1 MERKIII
8 LGASGGCF
16 DIVNLIDDINKQNKK
31 IKYKIFGFL
40 DDRIAKKAVHGIKII
55 GKFAD
60 AKDYEN
66 KCYFVTAI
74 GSSKN
79 FRDIKDT
86 LKNLKINKKRFLT
99 LIHPSATISKFSII
113 GDGSL
118 IFQNVTISTN
128 ATIGDFV
135 QILPNTVIN
144 HDSLIGNYCKINTSC
159 NISSEVTIRDY
170 CYLGAGSTI
179 KEKTIIDS
187 GNLIGM
193 GSVVIKSIN
202 TKNNTVC
209 GNPAKF
215 I

>member
-8 LGASGGCF
+8 LGASGGCL
-16 DIVNLIDDINKQNKK
+16 DIVNLIDDINKKNKK

-60 AKDYEN
+60 AKNYEN
-66 KCYFVTAI
+66 KYYFVTAI

-79 FRDIKDT
+79 FRSIKDI
-86 LKNLKINKKRFLT
+86 LKNLKINKKRFIT

-113 GDGSL
+113 GDGCL

-128 ATIGDFV
+128 TTIGDFV
-135 QILPNTVIN
+135 QILPNAVIN

-159 NISSEVTIRDY
+159 NISSEVTIKDY
-170 CYLGAGSTI
+170 CYLGAGSII
-179 KEKTIIDS
+179 KEKIIIDS

-202 TKNNTVC
+202 ARNNIIY
-209 GNPAKF
+209 GNPARLL
-215 I
+215 

>member
-8 LGASGGCF
+8 LGASGGCL
-16 DIVNLIDDINKQNKK
+16 DIVNLIYDINKQNKK
-31 IKYKIFGFL
+31 KKYKIFGFL
-40 DDRIAKKAVHGIKII
+40 DDRIDKKTIHGIKII

-60 AKDYEN
+60 AKNYKN

-74 GSSKN
+74 GSAKN
-79 FRDIKDT
+79 FRGIKDI
-86 LKNLKINKKRFLT
+86 LKNLKINKKRFIT
-99 LIHPSATISKFSII
+99 LIHPSAIISKFSII
-113 GDGSL
+113 GNGCL

-128 ATIGDFV
+128 TIIRDFV
-135 QILPNTVIN
+135 QILPNAVIN

-170 CYLGAGSTI
+170 CYLGAGSII
-179 KEKTIIDS
+179 KEKTIIGS